1 MNDLVSGIR
10 FAVRSLSRQ
19 PRFFVVGALTVALG
33 IGLTTSIFS
42 VVNAVLL
49 RPLPYPDQDRVVEI
63 HNVWEGSPRA
73 GLSPAE
79 FLDYEV
85 GSSGSF
91 EAFGVYAFGAANLTG
106 DGEPMRVRG
115 AFATAGM
122 LPALGVT
129 PTRGRNFTE
138 REDRNVEPVVLISHA
153 LWQTRFGGD
162 PDIVGR
168 TIQLDNDVQN
178 VIGVLPAG
186 FQVPTDLAQGRTADF
201 LAPLGIDPATVSR
214 GSHFLNAVGRL
225 RPGVSIDAAD
235 ANLSTVAA
243 RFVAAFPD
251 DYPNDMRFGVRVR
264 PLTNL
269 IAGSVRSALLILLG
283 AAGFVLLI
291 VCTTVANLV
300 LVRVDGRRRELAVRA
315 AMGASRSRLI
325 ANVLFESLMVAG
337 AGGVVGLLLAWWGCD
352 TFVALAPPG
361 MPRLDQ
367 VAVDAR
373 VLTFALATTLA
384 TGLVFGIL
392 PTISLSDLGVA
403 AVLRSEGGAVGRA
416 RTLLRKSLVVG
427 QVALALMLLVGAG
440 LLGQSLLALRGVDP
454 GFRIASVL
462 SARLSLSSTD
472 YPDDADRVQFYRQ
485 LEDRL
490 RAIPGVAA
498 AGAVTNLPLATSLGD
513 LNFRI
518 EGRPVPEGEVSPRAD
533 WQVVTP
539 GYFGAMGLR
548 LLRGRVL
555 GTEDTEDAAGAVV
568 INRTLADRY
577 WPDEDPLGKRFEL
590 GGGAGPGWVT
600 VVGIV
605 ADVRHGSLADPP
617 VNQMY
622 LPHAQFRF
630 WNGGSAVSAMTLVL
644 QAEDGDPGALTS
656 DLRAAVGAIDPDLAL
671 AEVRPMTDVFA
682 ASLGREQVLVLL
694 SGSFAFLAL
703 VLGALGIYGVV
714 ANDVTRRT
722 REIGVRVALGAR
734 TGTVVG
740 MVVRRGGRLAFTGI
754 GLGMIGALVVT
765 RALQGLLFQVTPYD
779 PITLA
784 GVAVLLAAV
793 AIAASWLPARRA
805 ARIDPMEALRAE

>member
-1 MNDLVSGIR
+1 
-10 FAVRSLSRQ
+10 
-19 PRFFVVGALTVALG
+19 
-33 IGLTTSIFS
+33 
-42 VVNAVLL
+42 
-49 RPLPYPDQDRVVEI
+49 
-63 HNVWEGSPRA
+63 
-73 GLSPAE
+73 
-79 FLDYEV
+79 
-85 GSSGSF
+85 
-91 EAFGVYAFGAANLTG
+91 
-106 DGEPMRVRG
+106 
-115 AFATAGM
+115 
-122 LPALGVT
+122 
-129 PTRGRNFTE
+129 
-138 REDRNVEPVVLISHA
+138 
-153 LWQTRFGGD
+153 
-162 PDIVGR
+162 
-168 TIQLDNDVQN
+168 
-178 VIGVLPAG
+178 
-186 FQVPTDLAQGRTADF
+186 
-201 LAPLGIDPATVSR
+201 
-214 GSHFLNAVGRL
+214 
-225 RPGVSIDAAD
+225 
-235 ANLSTVAA
+235 
-243 RFVAAFPD
+243 
-251 DYPNDMRFGVRVR
+251 
-264 PLTNL
+264 
-269 IAGSVRSALLILLG
+269 
-283 AAGFVLLI
+283 
-291 VCTTVANLV
+291 
-300 LVRVDGRRRELAVRA
+300 
-315 AMGASRSRLI
+315 
-325 ANVLFESLMVAG
+325 
-337 AGGVVGLLLAWWGCD
+337 
-352 TFVALAPPG
+352 
-361 MPRLDQ
+361 
-367 VAVDAR
+367 
-373 VLTFALATTLA
+373 
-384 TGLVFGIL
+384 
-392 PTISLSDLGVA
+392 
-403 AVLRSEGGAVGRA
+403 
-416 RTLLRKSLVVG
+416 
-427 QVALALMLLVGAG
+427 
-440 LLGQSLLALRGVDP
+440 
-454 GFRIASVL
+454 
-462 SARLSLSSTD
+462 
-472 YPDDADRVQFYRQ
+472 
-485 LEDRL
+485 
-490 RAIPGVAA
+490 
-498 AGAVTNLPLATSLGD
+498 VTNLPLATSLGD